1 MNIVYNVTII
11 IDHSVHDEWLQWMK
25 EEHIPE
31 VLATGKFLDNKMMK
45 IVEDHNPDGITYAI
59 QYTCPNIETL
69 NDYDQNEAPALRQ
82 KIDQKFAGKYGVFR
96 TVLEVV

>member
-1 MNIVYNVTII
+1 MHIVYNVTLI
-11 IDHSVHDEWLQWMK
+11 IDHSVHEEWLQWMK

-45 IVEDHNPDGITYAI
+45 IMEDHNPDGVSYAI
-59 QYTCPNIETL
+59 QYTCKDMETL
-69 NDYDQNEAPALRQ
+69 MDYDQNHAPELRK
-82 KIDQKFAGKYGVFR
+82 KIDEKFQGKYGVFR